1 MADAL
6 THRRIL
12 GIALPLVASNITVP
26 LVGLA
31 DAGVVG
37 QLPNSAALTGAVGLG
52 AAILSMLYW
61 FFGFL
66 RMGTV
71 GMTSQAAGA
80 DDAGE
85 VSALFFRATGLGVV
99 FGLLVVALQI
109 PAFWA
114 AFQIAP
120 ASSEVE
126 GLTRE
131 YLNIRIW
138 SAPAAIAIYG
148 LTGWLIGQ
156 ERTRAVL
163 ILLTWINGL
172 NILLDVVFVLGL
184 GWGVPGVAF
193 ATFVAEWTGL
203 ALGLW
208 LCRDAFAD
216 GALRRVDAILNGA
229 RLKAMAILNTDIM
242 IRSVLLMIGF
252 TSFTLIG
259 SDFGDVTLAANTVLQ
274 QFVFITAY
282 AMDGFAFAAEAL
294 VGRFFGARN
303 RSKVREAAI
312 KTSLWGAGICTAMA
326 VVFYAF
332 GPSIIDLLTKDVL
345 VREEARIYLW
355 WMVLT
360 PLIGWP
366 AWMLD
371 GIFIGAT
378 RSRDMR
384 NMMVISFA
392 AYVAVLFVTV
402 PALGNTGLWLSI
414 TLFYVIRGITLA
426 VRFPALVR
434 AAA

>member
-384 NMMVISFA
+384 NMMIVSFA